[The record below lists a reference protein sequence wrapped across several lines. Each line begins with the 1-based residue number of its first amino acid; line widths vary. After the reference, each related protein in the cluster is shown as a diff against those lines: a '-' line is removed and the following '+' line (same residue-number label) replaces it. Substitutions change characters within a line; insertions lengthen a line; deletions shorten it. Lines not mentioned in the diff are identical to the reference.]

1 MDGGRG
7 DDSFRHAA
15 LIAGRDEDLLA
26 ALVPELRRSVEV
38 YDEVLL
44 VVSEHRRHLLMA
56 ATTDLGDAL
65 TWGDPGG
72 FYQRLGFAYERFRRY
87 LAERQRAGRR
97 VHVIAEPDL
106 TSGVDAGTRG
116 DRAAAY
122 LAYEA
127 VCNDAFE
134 PYGSPVT
141 CIWDSRHH
149 PRAVIDG
156 ARAAHRHLLTVD
168 GFRPSP
174 QFLAPDRFL
183 GARRHSPLPAPP
195 EPVDRDRVLHD
206 VAELGELRSVLG
218 KWTAGH
224 GFSAAAA
231 EDVVAGVVEI
241 ATNGLRHGLP
251 PVRVRAWH
259 ARDTLILQCDDVGG
273 RPVPPGAGYHRPQ
286 LAGARP
292 GGRGLWLARQLA
304 DVVLIESVP
313 GRTSVRLHFPYGPL
327 HRAED

>member
-15 LIAGRDEDLLA
+15 LIAGGDDELVA
-26 ALVPELRRSVEV
+26 ALVPELRRSAEA

-44 VVSEHRRHLLMA
+44 VVSGHHRALLTA
-56 ATTDLGDAL
+56 AAGDLGDAL
-65 TWGDPGG
+65 TWGDPEG
-72 FYQRLGFAYERFRRY
+72 FYQRLGFAYESFRRY
-87 LAERQRAGRR
+87 LAERHRAGRR
-97 VHVIAEPDL
+97 VHVIAEPDFVG
-106 TSGVDAGTRG
+106 GVDADARAE
-116 DRAAAY
+116 RAAAY
-122 LAYEA
+122 LAYES

-141 CIWDSRHH
+141 CIWDRRNH
-149 PRAVIDG
+149 PQAVIDG
-156 ARAAHRHLLTVD
+156 ARATHRHLLTAD
-168 GFRPSP
+168 GVRPSP
-174 QFLAPDRFL
+174 QFLAPDSFL
-183 GARRHSPLPAPP
+183 AARRHAPLAAPP

-206 VAELGELRSVLG
+206 VAELGELRSLLS

-231 EDVVAGVVEI
+231 EDVVMGVVEI

-259 ARDTLILQCDDVGG
+259 RQDTLIVQCDDMGG
-273 RPVPPGAGYHRPQ
+273 RPVPPAAGYQRPR

-304 DVVLIESVP
+304 DVVVIESAP

-327 HRAED
+327 HRAEG